1 LGTEG
6 RARISPKFCN
16 CISLPA
22 LYASRQFFHTFP
34 FTKGGRGGIDEEE
47 VYIVAFLQVIDL
59 VKDFG
64 GVAAN
69 DHVSFDIDQG
79 EIIGLIGP
87 NGAGKT
93 TLFNCIVGYHK
104 PDSGKVLF
112 KGKEITGLKPFMTNR
127 EGIGRTFQIM
137 KVTAGM
143 TVLEN
148 VMVGAF
154 CRIDRRPIARKEAS
168 EILAFLGLERVKEY
182 HLNELPIASQK
193 KVGLARALAT
203 QPELLMLDEVA
214 SGLNPKETEEMVD
227 LIKKIHHEKKITL
240 FLIEHVMEV
249 VMPISQRVIVLDGGE
264 KIAEGLPKE
273 IVKNERV
280 IRAYL
285 GEKYAKGL

>member
-1 LGTEG
+1 L
-6 RARISPKFCN
+6 
-16 CISLPA
+16 
-22 LYASRQFFHTFP
+22 
-34 FTKGGRGGIDEEE
+34 
-47 VYIVAFLQVIDL
+47 AFLQIIDL

-64 GVAAN
+64 GVVAN
-69 DHVSFDIDQG
+69 SHVSFEIEQG

-104 PDSGKVLF
+104 PDSGKLIF
-112 KGKEITGLKPFMTNR
+112 KGKEITGFKPFMTNQ

-137 KVTAGM
+137 KVTTGM

-148 VMVGAF
+148 VMVGSF
-154 CRIDRRPIARKEAS
+154 CRTDNRRLAKVEAS
-168 EILAFLGLERVKEY
+168 AVLGFLGLDDAREY
-182 HLNELPIASQK
+182 HLNELPIATQK

-214 SGLNPKETEEMVD
+214 SGLNPKETEEMVNV
-227 LIKKIHHEKKITL
+227 LRRIHQEKKITL

-273 IVKNERV
+273 IVKNEQV
-280 IRAYL
+280 IKAYL

>member
-1 LGTEG
+1 M
-6 RARISPKFCN
+6 
-16 CISLPA
+16 
-22 LYASRQFFHTFP
+22 
-34 FTKGGRGGIDEEE
+34 
-47 VYIVAFLQVIDL
+47 AFLQVIDL

-64 GVAAN
+64 GVVAN
-69 DHVSFDIDQG
+69 SHVSFEIEQG

-104 PDSGKVLF
+104 PDSGQVIF
-112 KGKEITGLKPFMTNR
+112 KGKDITGFKPFMTNR
-127 EGIGRTFQIM
+127 EGMGRTFQIM

-143 TVLEN
+143 SVLEN

-154 CRIDRRPIARKEAS
+154 CRTDHRNLAKIEAS
-168 EILAFLGLERVKEY
+168 AILEFLGLDEMKNY
-182 HLNELPIASQK
+182 HLNELPIATQK

-214 SGLNPKETEEMVD
+214 SGLNPKETEEMVNV
-227 LIKKIHHEKKITL
+227 LKKIHQEKKITL

-273 IVKNERV
+273 IVRNERV
-280 IRAYL
+280 IKAYL

>member
-1 LGTEG
+1 ME
-6 RARISPKFCN
+6 
-16 CISLPA
+16 
-22 LYASRQFFHTFP
+22 
-34 FTKGGRGGIDEEE
+34 
-47 VYIVAFLQVIDL
+47 FLQVIDL

-64 GVAAN
+64 GVVAN
-69 DHVSFDIDQG
+69 NHISFDINQG

-104 PDSGKVLF
+104 PDSGKVIF

-154 CRIDRRPIARKEAS
+154 CRTEGRPVATKEAN
-168 EILAFLGLERVKEY
+168 EILGFMGLQGLKDY

-214 SGLNPKETEEMVD
+214 SGLNPKETEEMVTV
-227 LIKKIHHEKKITL
+227 LKRIHQEKKVGL

-249 VMPISQRVIVLDGGE
+249 VMPISQRVIVLDSGE
-264 KIAEGLPKE
+264 KIAEGLPE
-273 IVKNERV
+273 QIVKNERV

>member
-1 LGTEG
+1 M
-6 RARISPKFCN
+6 
-16 CISLPA
+16 
-22 LYASRQFFHTFP
+22 
-34 FTKGGRGGIDEEE
+34 
-47 VYIVAFLQVIDL
+47 AFLEVIDL

-64 GVAAN
+64 GVIAN
-69 DHVSFDIDQG
+69 NHVSFQIDQG

-104 PDSGKVLF
+104 LDSGKVMF
-112 KGKEITGLKPFMTNR
+112 KGKEITGFKPFMTNR
-127 EGIGRTFQIM
+127 EGIGRTFQIT
-137 KVTAGM
+137 KVTTGM

-154 CRIDRRPIARKEAS
+154 CRTDDRNLAKVEAAA
-168 EILAFLGLERVKEY
+168 ILGFMGLDNVKTY
-182 HLNELPIASQK
+182 HLNELPIAAQK
-193 KVGLARALAT
+193 KIGLARAIAT

-227 LIKKIHHEKKITL
+227 LLKKIHKDKKITL

-264 KIAEGLPKE
+264 KIAEGLPKD

-280 IRAYL
+280 IKAYL

>member
-1 LGTEG
+1 M
-6 RARISPKFCN
+6 
-16 CISLPA
+16 
-22 LYASRQFFHTFP
+22 
-34 FTKGGRGGIDEEE
+34 
-47 VYIVAFLQVIDL
+47 AFLQVIDL

-64 GVAAN
+64 GVVAN
-69 DHVSFDIDQG
+69 NHVSFEIDQG

-104 PDSGKVLF
+104 PDSGKLIF
-112 KGKEITGLKPFMTNR
+112 KGKEITGFKPFMTNQ

-137 KVTAGM
+137 KVTTGM

-148 VMVGAF
+148 VMVGSF
-154 CRIDRRPIARKEAS
+154 CRTDNRRLAKVEAS
-168 EILAFLGLERVKEY
+168 AVLGFLGLDDVREY
-182 HLNELPIASQK
+182 HLNELPIATQK

-203 QPELLMLDEVA
+203 QPKLLMLDEVA
-214 SGLNPKETEEMVD
+214 SGLNPKETEEMVS
-227 LIKKIHHEKKITL
+227 LLKRIHQEKKITI

-273 IVKNERV
+273 IVRNERV
-280 IRAYL
+280 IKAYL